1 MIDFTYTVFLIVAS
15 LIGLLVTVFAA
26 GVIGVLFYDTQST
39 IAPVER
45 VELQR
50 AA

>member
-15 LIGLLVTVFAA
+15 LTGLLVTALAV
-26 GVIGVLFYDTQST
+26 GVIGVLLYDSH
-39 IAPVER
+39 PR
-45 VELQR
+45 VEPVKRAEVQR

>member
-15 LIGLLVTVFAA
+15 LIGLLVTLFAA
-26 GVIGVLFYDTQST
+26 GVIGVLLYDSHPGVE
-39 IAPVER
+39 PVER
-45 VELQR
+45 SELQR